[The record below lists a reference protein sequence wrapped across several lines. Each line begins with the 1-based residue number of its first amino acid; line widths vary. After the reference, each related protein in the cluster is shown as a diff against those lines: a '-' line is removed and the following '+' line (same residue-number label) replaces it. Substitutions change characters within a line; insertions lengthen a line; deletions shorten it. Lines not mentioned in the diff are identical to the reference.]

1 MKKYKDTYIFRYN
14 RDINGKIYNRDD
26 NHLLCR
32 GGAKIWRYNDEILVY
47 ESPRKTKLIKKD
59 DNGEIIEDYRSVVIK
74 VEDSEVERLIY
85 FYEKDLDKL
94 ADLFKLRRKK
104 QISEEQKEML
114 AKRLAEVRNA
124 V

>member
-1 MKKYKDTYIFRYN
+1 MVR
-14 RDINGKIYNRDD
+14 
-26 NHLLCR
+26 L
-32 GGAKIWRYNDEILVY
+32 
-47 ESPRKTKLIKKD
+47 
-59 DNGEIIEDYRSVVIK
+59 EDYRSVVIK